1 MGRFRFLLKTLVFY
15 AVSGLILER
24 NVLLNRE
31 EIPPLPLKKRKEKEM
46 NTTLK
51 LISIFLKYVIEPVIK
66 FYKIDYIFNEYTCTT
81 WF

>member
-1 MGRFRFLLKTLVFY
+1 MERIRFLLKSLVFY
-15 AVSGLILER
+15 AVSGLILEH

-31 EIPPLPLKKRKEKEM
+31 EIPPPPPKKKKRKRNEL
-46 NTTLK
+46 NIK